1 MKTTKK
7 VQVLNL
13 LDLKIILHED
23 NSVETDM
30 HNFKVQRQTPRQVKI
45 LLFVRTYYLNINNKS
60 SMQTVKNKFKNIRN
74 EHLKSI

>member
-1 MKTTKK
+1 MHPQLNSYLEMQKSFIKMKKN

-30 HNFKVQRQTPRQVKI
+30 HNFKVQHQTPRQVKI
-45 LLFVRTYYLNINNKS
+45 LFCLLQPIILISTTNRQCK
-60 SMQTVKNKFKNIRN
+60 Q
-74 EHLKSI
+74 